1 MSDSLSRRERQIR
14 DVLFEPGE
22 APADE
27 VRQALNA
34 DLANA
39 TVHTI
44 LRNLEA
50 KGVVTHREDGK
61 RFLYKVIQS
70 RKTDGKLALQRVLN
84 LFYDGSVEDAL
95 ASHLLEYLRDSSRW
109 RRKTDSGCYH
119 RLQARLRDN
128 R

>member
-14 DVLFEPGE
+14 DVLFELGE

-27 VRQALNA
+27 VRQTLNA

-39 TVHTI
+39 TVRTI

-70 RKTDGKLALQRVLN
+70 RKTAGKMALRRVLN
-84 LFYDGSVEDAL
+84 LFYDGSLEDAL
-95 ASHLLEYLRDSSRW
+95 AAHLL
-109 RRKTDSGCYH
+109 
-119 RLQARLRDN
+119 DN
-128 R
+128 RQKVDRSQLERLKTLIDSIAKKENST

>member
-14 DVLFEPGE
+14 DVLFELGE

-39 TVHTI
+39 TVRTI

-70 RKTDGKLALQRVLN
+70 RKTAGKMALRRVLN
-84 LFYDGSVEDAL
+84 LFYDGSLEDAL
-95 ASHLLEYLRDSSRW
+95 AAHLL
-109 RRKTDSGCYH
+109 
-119 RLQARLRDN
+119 DN
-128 R
+128 RQKVDRSQLERLKTLIDSIAKKENST